1 MATNGSIARYKNDNK
16 HQTRS
21 MRGTSSSITNT
32 YTLKIDKVLNKKLD
46 ATKRQQSLLYG
57 YTRGGLV
64 ITADAATFELL
75 KIAANIYYENLPES
89 LGKAYITQSTDS
101 TQCHNVQTTI
111 RVHEQEQPA
120 YTTNLYLTSS

>member
-1 MATNGSIARYKNDNK
+1 MATNGCIARYNNDNR

-21 MRGTSSSITNT
+21 MRGTYSSITNT
-32 YTLKIDKVLNKKLD
+32 NTLKIDKALKKKLD
-46 ATKRQQSLLYG
+46 ATKRQQNALYE

-64 ITADAATFELL
+64 ITADAATFELF

-89 LGKAYITQSTDS
+89 LGKAYITQSTES
-101 TQCHNVQTTI
+101 TQRHNVQTTM

-120 YTTNLYLTSS
+120 